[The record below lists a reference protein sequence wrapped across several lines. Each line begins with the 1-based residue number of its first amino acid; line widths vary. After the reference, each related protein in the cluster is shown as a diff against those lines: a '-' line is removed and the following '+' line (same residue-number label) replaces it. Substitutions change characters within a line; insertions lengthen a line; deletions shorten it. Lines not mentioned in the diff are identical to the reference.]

1 MRRQLLHFVL
11 GLVAAALPLAM
22 AMPSAHADSV
32 GTMLDLVNGLRS
44 SRGIPALTV
53 DPTLTAAA
61 QQWSIHMAAAG
72 TLSHNANLT
81 SMVPPGWTRIAENVG
96 TGGSLNAVF
105 NALVASPPHY
115 ANMTDPAFTLTG
127 IGVVTAGNGTLWVTE
142 DFEARVGVSPPP
154 PPPPAP
160 PPAPPATTA
169 PPAPPAVTAPPRPPT
184 TVRAVPVVPAAPAG
198 PPRTN
203 PAATTPATA
212 GATTA
217 PPAPPTSAGPQAP
230 TTSPERSGHQL
241 RSVANIG
248 GGGSEDRQTGQLLV
262 GTGTAALLL
271 LAVAVAVVGHVRL
284 GAK

>member
-11 GLVAAALPLAM
+11 GLIAATLPLTI

-32 GTMLDLVNGLRS
+32 RTMLDLVNGLRS
-44 SRGIPALTV
+44 SRGIPALAV

-61 QQWSIHMAAAG
+61 QQWSVHMAAAG
-72 TLSHNANLT
+72 ALSHNANLT
-81 SMVPPGWTRIAENVG
+81 SMVAPGWTRIAENVG
-96 TGGSLNAVF
+96 TGGSLNSVF
-105 NALVASPPHY
+105 SALLASPPHY

-160 PPAPPATTA
+160 PVTTA

-184 TVRAVPVVPAAPAG
+184 TVRAAPVAPAAPAG
-198 PPRTN
+198 PPRTS

-212 GATTA
+212 GVTTV
-217 PPAPPTSAGPQAP
+217 PPEAPTSTAPQAP
-230 TTSPERSGHQL
+230 AAGPERSGQQL
-241 RSVANIG
+241 RSVATIG
-248 GGGSEDRQTGQLLV
+248 GGAGHDGQTGQLLV
-262 GTGTAALLL
+262 GTGTAVLLL
-271 LAVAVAVVGHVRL
+271 LAVAIAVVGHVRL
-284 GAK
+284 GEK